1 MQVTLDFNAA
11 TGLLTANFVSLDPK
25 TGQAPAGALDGF
37 LYPENGTGVGQGF
50 VGYTVQPKS
59 GLATGTTINQ
69 QAEVVFD
76 TNAPLNT
83 AVVVNTIDNG
93 APASTVTALPAQS
106 SSPFTVSW
114 TGQDDAGGSG
124 VASYDIFVSDNGA
137 AFTPFL
143 TGTTA
148 TSATFTGQ
156 DGHTYGFYS
165 VATDNV
171 GHVQTTPTAA
181 QASTT
186 VTVAAALD
194 ALVVGADG
202 SLMEFDPSGAAVALS
217 PAGTILFAETSLG
230 PNGTTVV
237 YALTTGLE
245 GAQYQNTLWEYTATT
260 GWSEMSSGFFQQIAA
275 ATNSGGQPVVFGV
288 IGQANAEYADSL
300 WEQSSAFGHIGL
312 DSGWRLLSA
321 AGSIQSISAVTDG
334 AGNDV
339 VYAIVVSG
347 NNLYEHSPAF
357 AGDGW
362 RQLSTGS
369 FAQVSAGLNAAGD
382 AVSYS
387 VLTNGQLWEQNPAF
401 GPAGVD
407 MQFHQLS
414 GMNGLPPLFTSV
426 TAGGPDKAFG
436 IASDGTIWEQS
447 PAGAKQ
453 LSATFI
459 ATQLS
464 ATQTQQGVDEV
475 FMTLIDGSFWEYS
488 TAFPSASPFKEL
500 FPSGAASSST
510 PV

>member
-1 MQVTLDFNAA
+1 M
-11 TGLLTANFVSLDPK
+11 
-25 TGQAPAGALDGF
+25 
-37 LYPENGTGVGQGF
+37 GVGQGY
-50 VGYTVQPKS
+50 VGYTIQPKS

-76 TNAPLNT
+76 TNAPINT
-83 AVVVNTIDNG
+83 QTVTNTIDNG
-93 APASTVTALPAQS
+93 APTSTVTALPAQS
-106 SSPFTVSW
+106 SPSFTVSW

-124 VASYDIFVSDNGA
+124 VASYDVFVSDNGA
-137 AFTPFL
+137 AFSPFQ
-143 TGTTA
+143 TDVTQ

-156 DGHTYGFYS
+156 IGHTYGFYS

-171 GHVQTTPTAA
+171 GLVQTKPTAA

-186 VTVAAALD
+186 VTAAAALD

-217 PAGTILFAETSLG
+217 PAGTILFAITTGG

-245 GAQYQNTLWEYTATT
+245 GVQYQNTLWEYTATT
-260 GWSEMSSGFFQQIAA
+260 GWSEMSSGLFQQIAA
-275 ATNSGGQPVVFGV
+275 ATNSSGQPVVFGV
-288 IGQANAEYADSL
+288 IGQANTEYADSL
-300 WEQSSAFGHIGL
+300 WEQSSAFGHVGL

-362 RQLSTGS
+362 QQLSTGS
-369 FAQVSAGLNAAGD
+369 FAQVRAGLSASGQ
-382 AVSYS
+382 AVAYS

-401 GPAGVD
+401 GPLGVD
-407 MQFHQLS
+407 TQWRQLS
-414 GMNGLPPLFTSV
+414 GINELPPSFSSV

-436 IASDGTIWEQS
+436 IASDGTVWEHNLS
-447 PAGAKQ
+447 GNKQ
-453 LSATFI
+453 LSSTFLATKL
-459 ATQLS
+459 AAL
-464 ATQTQQGVDEV
+464 QTPQGVDEV

-488 TAFPSASPFKEL
+488 TAFPSLNPFKEL
-500 FPSGAASSST
+500 LPGGAAAT
-510 PV
+510 TTV